1 MGRTKREVLGKA
13 FSLVGLAG
21 YEYDLTGDEL
31 NDALTTM
38 DAMAAEWDSKGIR
51 IGYAFPS
58 TQGGSDINM
67 QSGVPDRAYMAVA
80 ANVACL
86 IAPGYGKVPS
96 REVKQAAKAGYDT
109 LLARS
114 LATPPQTQL
123 PGSMPA
129 GAGNRWRN
137 GNQRPF
143 LAPPVDPLLAGPD
156 GELEFT

>member
-1 MGRTKREVLGKA
+1 MGWTKREVLAKA

-21 YEYDLTGDEL
+21 YEYDLTGEEL
-31 NDALTTM
+31 SDALSTM
-38 DAMAAEWDSKGIR
+38 DAMLAEWDSNGIR
-51 IGYAFPS
+51 VGYALPS
-58 TQGGSDINM
+58 TQGGSDINS

-86 IAPGYGKVPS
+86 IAPSYGKVPS
-96 REVKQAAKAGYDT
+96 REVKQAAKSSYDT

-129 GAGNRWRN
+129 GSGHRWRIS
-137 GNQRPF
+137 NQRPF
-143 LAPPVDPLLAGPD
+143 LARPVDPLLAGPD
-156 GELEFT
+156 GEMEFS